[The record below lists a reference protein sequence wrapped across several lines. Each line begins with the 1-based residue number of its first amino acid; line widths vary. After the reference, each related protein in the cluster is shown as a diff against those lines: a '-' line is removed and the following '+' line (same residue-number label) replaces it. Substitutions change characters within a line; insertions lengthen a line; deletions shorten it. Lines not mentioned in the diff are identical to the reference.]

1 MDLGANAV
9 FVWAAYAAAA
19 LVLALLLVW
28 LVADGVRL
36 RRKLDRLDAEGVRRR
51 SARAPAPT
59 TRK

>member
-9 FVWAAYAAAA
+9 FVWAAYGAAT
-19 LVLALLLVW
+19 LVLVLLILW
-28 LVADGVRL
+28 LLADGVRL

-51 SARAPAPT
+51 SARAPAPG